1 MVYALHMYIHALN
14 LLGYRF
20 TIFVDHMALLHSM
33 NNSQVSKHIA
43 GWLLITILVIC
54 LQGDLQAGDVLIQL

>member
-1 MVYALHMYIHALN
+1 MVYALHMYIQALN

-33 NNSQVSKHIA
+33 HNSQVSKTYCR
-43 GWLLITILVIC
+43 LVITILV
-54 LQGDLQAGDVLIQL
+54 LQGDLQAGDVLIQF